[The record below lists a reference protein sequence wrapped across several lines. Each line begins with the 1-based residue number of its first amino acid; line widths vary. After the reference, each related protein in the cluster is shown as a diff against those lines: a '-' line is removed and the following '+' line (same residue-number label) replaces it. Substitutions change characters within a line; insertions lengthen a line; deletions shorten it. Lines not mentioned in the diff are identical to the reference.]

1 MRIVEI
7 RDIAVPMGAPM
18 RNAVIDFSKMTVSAV
33 AVVTD
38 VVRSGEPVVGF
49 GFNANGRYAQSA
61 VIRERL
67 APAGA
72 GGAGGARD
80 GGRHLARPPR
90 HPPPDDAERK
100 TRRPRRARGRGC
112 RA

>member
-1 MRIVEI
+1 
-7 RDIAVPMGAPM
+7 M

-67 APAGA
+67 APRVLEAPEEP
-72 GGAGGARD
+72 RD

-100 TRRPRRARGRGC
+100 TRRPRRARGGGGG
-112 RA
+112 A